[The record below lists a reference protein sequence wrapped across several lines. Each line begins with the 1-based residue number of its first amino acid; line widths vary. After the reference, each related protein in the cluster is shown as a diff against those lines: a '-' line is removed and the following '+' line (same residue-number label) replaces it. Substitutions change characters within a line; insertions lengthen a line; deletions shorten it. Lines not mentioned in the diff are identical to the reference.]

1 MAEEKQ
7 PVQPNTKV
15 LAQFIRDLSFEN
27 ILAQRGLDSN
37 SAPDVK
43 VRVNLDA
50 KKRKIESQYEV
61 LIKLSVDSSAKSE
74 KANDGDNA
82 KLFILEIEYG
92 GIKIGG
98 SKLLLIVPLLGT
110 IIGGLWG
117 GFELYSRYLDMEEKI
132 QTYVA
137 PDLSGFDKRLELVK
151 TEVEMIEKEM
161 KMVLEEITLVADV
174 AKEMKNDL
182 RGDIRRIEKIVEDTE
197 ARVKDDSR
205 EFRDDMKDLEE
216 RVELKIN
223 KALNNPLNKVISR

>member
-1 MAEEKQ
+1 MA
-7 PVQPNTKV
+7 
-15 LAQFIRDLSFEN
+15 
-27 ILAQRGLDSN
+27 
-37 SAPDVK
+37 
-43 VRVNLDA
+43 
-50 KKRKIESQYEV
+50 
-61 LIKLSVDSSAKSE
+61 
-74 KANDGDNA
+74 
-82 KLFILEIEYG
+82 EIEYG

-98 SKLLLIVPLLGT
+98 SKLLLIVPLVGT

-137 PDLSGFDKRLELVK
+137 PDLSGFDKRLDVVK
-151 TEVEMIEKEM
+151 TEFDMLEKELRA
-161 KMVLEEITLVADV
+161 VREEITLVADV

-182 RGDIRRIEKIVEDTE
+182 RGDVRRIEKIVEDTE

-223 KALNNPLNKVISR
+223 KSLNNPLNKVMTR

>member
-1 MAEEKQ
+1 MA
-7 PVQPNTKV
+7 
-15 LAQFIRDLSFEN
+15 
-27 ILAQRGLDSN
+27 
-37 SAPDVK
+37 
-43 VRVNLDA
+43 
-50 KKRKIESQYEV
+50 
-61 LIKLSVDSSAKSE
+61 
-74 KANDGDNA
+74 
-82 KLFILEIEYG
+82 EIEYG

-98 SKLLLIVPLLGT
+98 TKLLLIVPLLGT

-182 RGDIRRIEKIVEDTE
+182 RGDVRRIEKIVEDTE
-197 ARVKDDSR
+197 QRVKNDSR
-205 EFRDDMKDLEE
+205 EFQTDLETAIDGVEKDMKDLEE
-216 RVELKIN
+216 KIELQIN
-223 KALNNPLNKVISR
+223 KALNNPLNKVMAR

>member
-1 MAEEKQ
+1 MA
-7 PVQPNTKV
+7 
-15 LAQFIRDLSFEN
+15 
-27 ILAQRGLDSN
+27 
-37 SAPDVK
+37 
-43 VRVNLDA
+43 
-50 KKRKIESQYEV
+50 
-61 LIKLSVDSSAKSE
+61 
-74 KANDGDNA
+74 
-82 KLFILEIEYG
+82 EIEYG

-98 SKLLLIVPLLGT
+98 TKLLLIVPLLGT

-182 RGDIRRIEKIVEDTE
+182 RGDVRRIEKIVEDTE

-216 RVELKIN
+216 KIELQIN

>member
-1 MAEEKQ
+1 MA
-7 PVQPNTKV
+7 
-15 LAQFIRDLSFEN
+15 
-27 ILAQRGLDSN
+27 
-37 SAPDVK
+37 
-43 VRVNLDA
+43 
-50 KKRKIESQYEV
+50 
-61 LIKLSVDSSAKSE
+61 
-74 KANDGDNA
+74 
-82 KLFILEIEYG
+82 EIEYG

-182 RGDIRRIEKIVEDTE
+182 RGDVRRIEKIVEDTE

-216 RVELKIN
+216 IVELKIN
-223 KALNNPLNKVISR
+223 KALNNPLNKVMTR

>member
-1 MAEEKQ
+1 M
-7 PVQPNTKV
+7 
-15 LAQFIRDLSFEN
+15 
-27 ILAQRGLDSN
+27 
-37 SAPDVK
+37 
-43 VRVNLDA
+43 
-50 KKRKIESQYEV
+50 
-61 LIKLSVDSSAKSE
+61 
-74 KANDGDNA
+74 
-82 KLFILEIEYG
+82 
-92 GIKIGG
+92 
-98 SKLLLIVPLLGT
+98 
-110 IIGGLWG
+110 
-117 GFELYSRYLDMEEKI
+117 
-132 QTYVA
+132 
-137 PDLSGFDKRLELVK
+137 SGFDKRLELVK

>member
-1 MAEEKQ
+1 MA
-7 PVQPNTKV
+7 
-15 LAQFIRDLSFEN
+15 
-27 ILAQRGLDSN
+27 
-37 SAPDVK
+37 
-43 VRVNLDA
+43 
-50 KKRKIESQYEV
+50 
-61 LIKLSVDSSAKSE
+61 
-74 KANDGDNA
+74 
-82 KLFILEIEYG
+82 EIEYG

-98 SKLLLIVPLLGT
+98 TKLLLIVPLLGK

-182 RGDIRRIEKIVEDTE
+182 RGDVRRIEKIVEDTE

-223 KALNNPLNKVISR
+223 KALNNPLNKVMVR

>member
-1 MAEEKQ
+1 MA
-7 PVQPNTKV
+7 
-15 LAQFIRDLSFEN
+15 
-27 ILAQRGLDSN
+27 
-37 SAPDVK
+37 
-43 VRVNLDA
+43 
-50 KKRKIESQYEV
+50 
-61 LIKLSVDSSAKSE
+61 
-74 KANDGDNA
+74 
-82 KLFILEIEYG
+82 EIEYG

-98 SKLLLIVPLLGT
+98 SKLLLIVPLVGT

-137 PDLSGFDKRLELVK
+137 PDLSGFDKRLDVVK
-151 TEVEMIEKEM
+151 TEFEMLEKELRS
-161 KMVLEEITLVADV
+161 VREEITLVADV

-182 RGDIRRIEKIVEDTE
+182 RGDVRRIEKIVEDTE

-223 KALNNPLNKVISR
+223 KALNHPLNKVMVR

>member
-1 MAEEKQ
+1 MA
-7 PVQPNTKV
+7 
-15 LAQFIRDLSFEN
+15 
-27 ILAQRGLDSN
+27 
-37 SAPDVK
+37 
-43 VRVNLDA
+43 
-50 KKRKIESQYEV
+50 
-61 LIKLSVDSSAKSE
+61 
-74 KANDGDNA
+74 
-82 KLFILEIEYG
+82 EIEYG

-98 SKLLLIVPLLGT
+98 TKLLLIVPLLGT

-117 GFELYSRYLDMEEKI
+117 GFELYSRYLAMEEKI

-174 AKEMKNDL
+174 AKEMNNDL
-182 RGDIRRIEKIVEDTE
+182 RSDVRRIEKIVEDTE
-197 ARVKDDSR
+197 TRVKDDSR

-223 KALNNPLNKVISR
+223 KSLNNPLNKVMTR

>member
-1 MAEEKQ
+1 MA
-7 PVQPNTKV
+7 
-15 LAQFIRDLSFEN
+15 
-27 ILAQRGLDSN
+27 
-37 SAPDVK
+37 
-43 VRVNLDA
+43 
-50 KKRKIESQYEV
+50 
-61 LIKLSVDSSAKSE
+61 
-74 KANDGDNA
+74 
-82 KLFILEIEYG
+82 EIEYG

-98 SKLLLIVPLLGT
+98 TKLLLIVPLLGT

-117 GFELYSRYLDMEEKI
+117 GFELYSRYLAMEEKI

-137 PDLSGFDKRLELVK
+137 PDLSGFDKRIELVQ
-151 TEVEMIEKEM
+151 TEVDMIQKEM

-182 RGDIRRIEKIVEDTE
+182 RGDVRRIEKIVEDTE

-223 KALNNPLNKVISR
+223 KSLNNPLNKVMTR

>member
-1 MAEEKQ
+1 MA
-7 PVQPNTKV
+7 
-15 LAQFIRDLSFEN
+15 
-27 ILAQRGLDSN
+27 
-37 SAPDVK
+37 
-43 VRVNLDA
+43 
-50 KKRKIESQYEV
+50 
-61 LIKLSVDSSAKSE
+61 
-74 KANDGDNA
+74 
-82 KLFILEIEYG
+82 EIEYG

-98 SKLLLIVPLLGT
+98 TKLLLIVPLLGT

-117 GFELYSRYLDMEEKI
+117 GFELYSRYLDMEENI

-182 RGDIRRIEKIVEDTE
+182 RGDVRRIEKIVEDTE

-223 KALNNPLNKVISR
+223 KALNNPLNKVMTR

>member
-1 MAEEKQ
+1 MA
-7 PVQPNTKV
+7 
-15 LAQFIRDLSFEN
+15 D
-27 ILAQRGLDSN
+27 
-37 SAPDVK
+37 
-43 VRVNLDA
+43 
-50 KKRKIESQYEV
+50 
-61 LIKLSVDSSAKSE
+61 
-74 KANDGDNA
+74 
-82 KLFILEIEYG
+82 IEYG

-182 RGDIRRIEKIVEDTE
+182 RGDVRRIEKIVEDTE

-223 KALNNPLNKVISR
+223 KALNNPLNKVMTR

>member
-1 MAEEKQ
+1 MA
-7 PVQPNTKV
+7 
-15 LAQFIRDLSFEN
+15 
-27 ILAQRGLDSN
+27 
-37 SAPDVK
+37 
-43 VRVNLDA
+43 
-50 KKRKIESQYEV
+50 
-61 LIKLSVDSSAKSE
+61 
-74 KANDGDNA
+74 
-82 KLFILEIEYG
+82 EIEYG

-98 SKLLLIVPLLGT
+98 SKLLLIVPLVGT

-182 RGDIRRIEKIVEDTE
+182 RGDVRRIEKIVEDTE

-223 KALNNPLNKVISR
+223 KALNNPLNKVMVR

>member
-1 MAEEKQ
+1 MA
-7 PVQPNTKV
+7 
-15 LAQFIRDLSFEN
+15 
-27 ILAQRGLDSN
+27 
-37 SAPDVK
+37 
-43 VRVNLDA
+43 
-50 KKRKIESQYEV
+50 
-61 LIKLSVDSSAKSE
+61 
-74 KANDGDNA
+74 
-82 KLFILEIEYG
+82 EIEYG

-117 GFELYSRYLDMEEKI
+117 GFELYSRYLDMEDKI

-137 PDLSGFDKRLELVK
+137 PDLSGFDKRLDLVK

>member
-1 MAEEKQ
+1 MA
-7 PVQPNTKV
+7 
-15 LAQFIRDLSFEN
+15 
-27 ILAQRGLDSN
+27 
-37 SAPDVK
+37 
-43 VRVNLDA
+43 
-50 KKRKIESQYEV
+50 
-61 LIKLSVDSSAKSE
+61 
-74 KANDGDNA
+74 
-82 KLFILEIEYG
+82 EIEYG

-98 SKLLLIVPLLGT
+98 SILLLIVPLVGT

-137 PDLSGFDKRLELVK
+137 PDLSGFDKRLDVVK
-151 TEVEMIEKEM
+151 TEFDMLEKELRS
-161 KMVLEEITLVADV
+161 VREEITLVADV

-182 RGDIRRIEKIVEDTE
+182 RGDVRRIEKIVEDTE